1 MWINWRKRCIKKWSS
16 WTKKSIQFLT
26 DQWEENSKAFENLKN
41 DLLQNQKRYQQQ
53 QQQTSIPDSR
63 KTKDKYNNLE
73 NRSRRNNLRINGII
87 EGGNESR
94 ALSEK
99 KLQEIIKDQLQF
111 ERYNEIERVHRC
123 EKTMIDWTTNKRRTI
138 IAEFLNFKDKQEVLS
153 KYKARQLWTK
163 CMEKGKG
170 LFERAKKLL

>member
-1 MWINWRKRCIKKWSS
+1 MGEDYW
-16 WTKKSIQFLT
+16 
-26 DQWEENSKAFENLKN
+26 
-41 DLLQNQKRYQQQ
+41 
-53 QQQTSIPDSR
+53 
-63 KTKDKYNNLE
+63 
-73 NRSRRNNLRINGII
+73 
-87 EGGNESR
+87 GGNESR
-94 ALSEK
+94 AQSEK

-111 ERYNEIERVHRC
+111 ECYNEIERVHRC

-163 CMEKGKG
+163 VMEKGKG